1 VPPDGLDARVAVGDR
16 LGGPVAVV
24 GVGLMGGSL
33 GLALRR
39 RAGAAEVRGAD
50 PDPAALAAALE
61 RGAVTRAC
69 ASPEEA
75 AAGAG
80 AVFLAAPVGELPA
93 LARRA
98 LAASGE
104 ACLVSD
110 LGSTK
115 AGVMRGLDPRERERF
130 IGGHPVSG
138 AAQGGV
144 EGAREDLF
152 AGATWFL
159 TPGAEARP
167 ELVERLYGLVARLGG
182 RPVAIDPE
190 VHDRL
195 MALVSHL
202 PHVVASALI
211 HQAAATAPAGR
222 EALRSAGPSFADLTR
237 VAGANP
243 PLWADILLDN
253 HEALV
258 AALDE
263 QSARLGEVRR
273 ALVRGDRDWLR
284 SFMEGA
290 AAGRER
296 LRAAQ
301 AAPAADAWR
310 VVVGIPNH
318 PGVISE
324 IATVLGHAHIN
335 IEDLALSPA
344 PADALGE
351 LGLVVSGAET
361 ARRAERLI
369 AERGYAVSVAQV
381 E

>member
-1 VPPDGLDARVAVGDR
+1 VPPGRPDGLD
-16 LGGPVAVV
+16 GPVAVV
-24 GVGLMGGSL
+24 GVGLIGGSL

-50 PDPAALAAALE
+50 PDPDALAAAVG
-61 RGAVTRAC
+61 RGAITRPC

-75 AAGAG
+75 ADGAG
-80 AVFLAAPVGELPA
+80 AVFLAAPVGELA
-93 LARRA
+93 GLVRRT
-98 LAASGE
+98 LEASGE
-104 ACLVSD
+104 TCLVSD
-110 LGSTK
+110 VGSTK
-115 AGVMRGLDPRERERF
+115 AGVMRGLDHRGRERF
-130 IGGHPVSG
+130 IGGHPVAG

-144 EGAREDLF
+144 EAAREDLF

-159 TPGAEARP
+159 TPSAEARP
-167 ELVERLYGLVARLGG
+167 ELVERLFGLVARVGG
-182 RPVAIDPE
+182 RPVAIDPV

-202 PHVVASALI
+202 PHVIASALI

-253 HEALV
+253 REALV

-273 ALVRGDRDWLR
+273 ALVRGDGAWLR
-284 SFMEGA
+284 AFMEGA

-301 AAPAADAWR
+301 APPAAGAWR
-310 VVVGIPNH
+310 VVVAVPNR

-324 IATVLGHAHIN
+324 IATALGHAHIN

-344 PADALGE
+344 PADALAE
-351 LGLVVSGAET
+351 LGLVVNGVDT

-369 AERGYAVSVAQV
+369 AERGYSVSVAEV